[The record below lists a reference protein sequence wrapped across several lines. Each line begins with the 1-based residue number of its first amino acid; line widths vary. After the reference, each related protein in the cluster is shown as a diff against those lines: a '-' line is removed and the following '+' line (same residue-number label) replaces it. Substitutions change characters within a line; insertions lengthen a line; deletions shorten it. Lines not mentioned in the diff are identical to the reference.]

1 MVSNHRPPLICL
13 RGCQGFIDPL
23 SVASQQ
29 LSIKP
34 TRSMGP
40 INGIGPRVQ
49 RLGCPTFT
57 SLRSLF
63 VTPSP
68 STCFFTL
75 LNCLFYE
82 HALFSHIRLKIE
94 ISFIAFTCVCVRSY
108 KHPANVYMNSVASN
122 VNTTFSP

>member
-13 RGCQGFIDPL
+13 RGCQGFIDPS

-49 RLGCPTFT
+49 RLVCPTFI
-57 SLRSLF
+57 SLSALF

-68 STCFFTL
+68 PPCFFYPTE
-75 LNCLFYE
+75 LFILRTRSI
-82 HALFSHIRLKIE
+82 HPHRSKNRNQLHRFH
-94 ISFIAFTCVCVRSY
+94 VCVRSY